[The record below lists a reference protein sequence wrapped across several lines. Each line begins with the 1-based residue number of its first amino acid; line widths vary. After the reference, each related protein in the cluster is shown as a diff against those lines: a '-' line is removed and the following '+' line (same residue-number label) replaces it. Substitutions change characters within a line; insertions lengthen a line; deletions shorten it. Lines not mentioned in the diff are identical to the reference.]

1 MMNIVKTAII
11 TIIISIISGL
21 LLEYFKNLAP
31 RILCNIGNC
40 VPMKKDDKRIYAYA
54 ITVRNVSKKIIHEL
68 AINVQS
74 SKSSLSIG
82 NAKITK
88 GLKFDSSIKNNILD
102 INIPFLSKGDKF
114 TVTVYV
120 ENRNKPV
127 IVMRSPENFKR
138 IDSVEE
144 MGFLSSLSNRSK
156 NVNQEVPYKTKND
169 KAVISNKDDDFTMIM
184 DKPLDNEKS
193 IARADRQIIRRN
205 KKLSKNKKAGIAIAS
220 VVLFIIVGVLVKF
233 CLKGTAPA
241 ASAQT
246 SGVRT
251 DDYKQSSDTP
261 ESAKETNKGTDVK
274 PSTNKTNKN
283 TVTKPQVGGAAQ
295 NKDTNVNP
303 SKAGTNENND
313 SKASAGGTT
322 TDPNATKNETTT
334 NKDANT
340 KAGTDGSTSNTDTKP
355 SSNGTTTGS
364 GANTSTNSGGTDQN
378 TGK

>member
-144 MGFLSSLSNRSK
+144 MGFLYSLFNASK
-156 NVNQEVPYKTKND
+156 NVKQEVPGKTK
-169 KAVISNKDDDFTMIM
+169 KDDDFTMIM

-193 IARADRQIIRRN
+193 IGRADRDIIHRK
-205 KKLSKNKKAGIAIAS
+205 KKLSNNKKAGIAIAS
-220 VVLFIIVGVLVKF
+220 VALFIIIGALVKF
-233 CLKGTAPA
+233 CLKGTAPST
-241 ASAQT
+241 SAQT
-246 SGVRT
+246 STVRT
-251 DDYKQSSDTP
+251 DDYKQSSDTQQSSK
-261 ESAKETNKGTDVK
+261 ESNKGTDVK
-274 PSTNKTNKN
+274 PSTNKTNTN
-283 TVTKPQVGGAAQ
+283 TITKPQAGGAAQ
-295 NKDTNVNP
+295 NKGTNANP
-303 SKAGTNENND
+303 SNAGTNENND

-322 TDPNATKNETTT
+322 TDQNATKNQTTT

-340 KAGTDGSTSNTDTKP
+340 KTGTDGSTSNTDTKP
-355 SSNGTTTGS
+355 STNGTTAGS
-364 GANTSTNSGGTDQN
+364 GTNTSTTTNPGGTDQN